1 VIYAVAI
8 LLVVLGIVG
17 VVAGGIDDSP
27 GLQLLGLLLIVGAT
41 VLGLRTARRRRAQVK
56 QT

>member
-1 VIYAVAI
+1 MIYAVAI